1 MVVTKKKCTARI
13 VLHGKSTSAPTYSGA
28 WRNVRLNR
36 EEQMQFFFCSDDI
49 ERCVKGS
56 RRKWIIPY
64 SDTQERPPVPTVW
77 LVKIGTNL
85 TRSEIVA
92 LENAGF
98 QLPQRERVPLNRS
111 FNNFALPMD
120 FSSLQVPENPDHFP
134 GTRKSKC
141 VRQSNT
147 GPSSKQLLSINS
159 AMALEA
165 SILKVTMI
173 PQPGFGCIISLQSKP
188 SPIDSVYQLTVS
200 SYPDCT
206 CPAFKETMSKFGR
219 RGFAYKHCKHLY
231 YILVKV
237 CALDPEVDLFIH
249 APTFSFNEI
258 RLVLERG
265 ILIQCAL

>member
-1 MVVTKKKCTARI
+1 
-13 VLHGKSTSAPTYSGA
+13 
-28 WRNVRLNR
+28 
-36 EEQMQFFFCSDDI
+36 
-49 ERCVKGS
+49 
-56 RRKWIIPY
+56 
-64 SDTQERPPVPTVW
+64 
-77 LVKIGTNL
+77 
-85 TRSEIVA
+85 
-92 LENAGF
+92 
-98 QLPQRERVPLNRS
+98 
-111 FNNFALPMD
+111 
-120 FSSLQVPENPDHFP
+120 
-134 GTRKSKC
+134 
-141 VRQSNT
+141 
-147 GPSSKQLLSINS
+147 
-159 AMALEA
+159 MALEA

-188 SPIDSVYQLTVS
+188 SPTDSVYQLTMR

-265 ILIQCAL
+265 ILIQCAS